1 MPPNDLLGDPGPTVM
16 LGTEDDDIRA
26 QFVRSLKNDVR
37 DVVFGGVDEFS
48 VDGDSR
54 RGEVVDGVLH
64 HFPFTG
70 GDVVLAVEN
79 AEPRPGV
86 DVVRDHVTA
95 GDV

>member
-1 MPPNDLLGDPGPTVM
+1 MTPNDLLGDPGPPVM
-16 LGTEDDDIRA
+16 LGTEDDDIHA
-26 QFVRSLKNDVR
+26 QFACSLKNDVR

-64 HFPFTG
+64 YFPFTG
-70 GDVVLAVEN
+70 GDIVLTIEN

-86 DVVRDHVTA
+86 EVVGDDVTA

>member
-1 MPPNDLLGDPGPTVM
+1 MPSNDVLGDPGPTVM

-26 QFVRSLKNDVR
+26 QLVRSLKNDVR

-64 HFPFTG
+64 YLPFAG
-70 GDVVLAVEN
+70 GDIVLAVED
-79 AEPRPGV
+79 AEPGSGV
-86 DVVRDHVTA
+86 DVVGDDVTA
-95 GDV
+95 RDV

>member
-1 MPPNDLLGDPGPTVM
+1 M
-16 LGTEDDDIRA
+16 LVTENDDICP
-26 QFVRSLKNDVR
+26 QFARSLKNDVR

-48 VDGDSR
+48 MDGDSR

-64 HFPFTG
+64 YFPFTG

-86 DVVRDHVTA
+86 DVVRDDVAA
-95 GDV
+95 GNV